1 MTVRRKVM
9 VFSSTV
15 FLFLFLP
22 LVLLFYYCPAVKS
35 QTARNAAL
43 FLASVGF
50 YAWGEPVFVFLMLF
64 SILVTYA
71 SGRLISHFEHKKTR
85 KIFLS
90 LGIIYHAT
98 VLVIFKY
105 LSFLL
110 AQLGLLFHTDWELS
124 LPLPLGISFFTF
136 QMMSYLFDVYYEK
149 ADIQKNILYMGLY
162 VVLFPQLIAGPIVR
176 YSQIAAQLK
185 ERHFGRE
192 NFTCGMSRFILGLGK
207 KTLLANYL
215 AVIADN
221 IFDNYALAGCS
232 VLTAWLGAVS
242 YMLQIYFDFS
252 GYSDMAIGLGR
263 MFGFS
268 FPENFNY
275 PYAAKSITDFWRRW
289 HISLSSWFRDYVYIP
304 LGGNRVSQKR
314 WIVNLFTVWLLTGI
328 WHGANWTFII
338 WGMGYF
344 LLLLL
349 EKTTGF
355 TEKTG
360 IFSHVYTLFSVCI
373 LWVVFRSGSIG
384 AAAHYLLIMSGI
396 GADSFADGV
405 FAHYLLHGG
414 FVLAAAVIFS
424 VPLLPFLQKRF
435 GEKRWYPL
443 TSIGFLG
450 VFLLSLLSVIGE
462 TYNPFIYS
470 NF

>member
-1 MTVRRKVM
+1 M

-22 LVLLFYYCPAVKS
+22 LVLLFYYCPIVKS
-35 QTARNAAL
+35 QTARNFVL
-43 FLASVGF
+43 FLTSLGF
-50 YAWGEPVFVFLMLF
+50 YAWGEPVFIFLMLF
-64 SILVTYA
+64 SILVTYT
-71 SGRLISHFEHKKTR
+71 SGRFISHFENKKTR
-85 KIFLS
+85 KIILT
-90 LGIIYHAT
+90 LGITYHVT

-105 LSFLL
+105 LSFFLS
-110 AQLGLLFHTDWELS
+110 QLGLLFHTNWELS
-124 LPLPLGISFFTF
+124 IPLPLGISFFTF

-149 ADIQKNILYMGLY
+149 AEVQKNILYVGLY

-176 YSQIAAQLK
+176 YRQIAAQLK
-185 ERHFGRE
+185 ERHTDSE
-192 NFTCGMSRFILGLGK
+192 EFTFGMSRFILGLGK

-221 IFDNYALAGCS
+221 IFDNYALGSCS

-268 FPENFNY
+268 FPENFSY

-304 LGGNRVSQKR
+304 LGGNRVSKKR
-314 WIVNLFTVWLLTGI
+314 WIMNLFTVWLLTGI
-328 WHGANWTFII
+328 WHGANWTFIV

-344 LLLLL
+344 LLLLF
-349 EKTTGF
+349 EKTTHF
-355 TEKTG
+355 TEKNS
-360 IFSHVYTLFSVCI
+360 IFFHTYTLFFVCI
-373 LWVVFRSGSIG
+373 LWVVFRSKSIG
-384 AAAHYLLIMSGI
+384 AAVHYLLMMFGI
-396 GADSFADGV
+396 GADSFVDGV
-405 FAHYLLHGG
+405 FSNYLLHGG
-414 FVLAAAVIFS
+414 FVLAAAILFS
-424 VPLLPFLQKRF
+424 IPVLPFLRKRF
-435 GEKRWYPL
+435 GEKRWYPM
-443 TSIGFLG
+443 TSFGFLG
-450 VFLLSLLSVIGE
+450 VFILSLLSVIGE

-470 NF
+470 GF